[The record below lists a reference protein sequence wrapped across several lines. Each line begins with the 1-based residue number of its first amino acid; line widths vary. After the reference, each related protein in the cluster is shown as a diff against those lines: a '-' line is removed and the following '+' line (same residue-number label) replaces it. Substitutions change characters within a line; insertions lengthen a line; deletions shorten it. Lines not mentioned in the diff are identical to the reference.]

1 MERLGGALA
10 LVPLRETGWPVSDD
24 TVQHMATLQALI
36 DARPGLPTSPHDH
49 AAMNSLMER
58 MAFQHVKSWGDMEG
72 RAPGKRCGRG
82 VQALSQPG
90 ARWDTAIPYEVSEKP
105 QGCGAAMRAMG
116 IGAVYCGEKF
126 RDALVAVASESAAL
140 SHHTFAGCASAVVS
154 AAGCALSCEGVPVEA
169 WPKLIVEDFLPRLER
184 YLLQRPA
191 SRRPAADEVSW
202 QRRRFAE
209 PWLSREARMTLQ
221 QIRDPEQRDHRYGA
235 IGGGWDALSS
245 VFIAYEALRLAQGS
259 WEQLVHL
266 AGAHGGDSDSTLA
279 IAGAWFGAA
288 YGLGRTPKS
297 QWAVVEKLPEIC
309 EMATALE
316 QVCLAPVAPE
326 APGQRRDVQRASAT
340 PPPALH
346 QRAPAGAAT
355 AVPGRASPLGSGM
368 APPRAGPPPA
378 RRGSPDLK
386 KAGAAVVFS

>member
-116 IGAVYCGEKF
+116 IGAVYHGQVL
-126 RDALVAVASESAAL
+126 RDTLVAVAAESACL
-140 SHHTFAGCASAVVS
+140 SHHSFSGCASAVVS
-154 AAGCALSCEGVPVEA
+154 AAGCALACEQVPVEK
-169 WPKLIVEDFLPRLER
+169 WPEIIVHDFLPRVER
-184 YLLQRPA
+184 YLLGRPP
-191 SRRPAADEVSW
+191 SRRPAVDEVSR
-202 QRRRFAE
+202 QSQRFAQ
-209 PWLSREARMTLQ
+209 PWLSHIHDPRTRMTLQ
-221 QIRDPEQRDHRYGA
+221 QISDPEQRDQFFA
-235 IGGGWDALSS
+235 SLGGGWDGVSA
-245 VFIAYEALRLAQGS
+245 VYIAFEALRLAQGS
-259 WEQLVHL
+259 WEKLVHFG
-266 AGAHGGDSDSTLA
+266 GAHGGDSDSTLA

-288 YGLGRTPKS
+288 HGLGRTPSS
-297 QWAVVEKLPEIC
+297 QWAVVEKFQ
-309 EMATALE
+309 EMCQMAEVLE
-316 QVCLAPVAPE
+316 QIRSDL
-326 APGQRRDVQRASAT
+326 QRAAAA
-340 PPPALH
+340 PPALGSKATPAAEVGGVAD
-346 QRAPAGAAT
+346 RKLDASTMPPAGM
-355 AVPGRASPLGSGM
+355 PSGSSYG
-368 APPRAGPPPA
+368 GW
-378 RRGSPDLK
+378 
-386 KAGAAVVFS
+386 